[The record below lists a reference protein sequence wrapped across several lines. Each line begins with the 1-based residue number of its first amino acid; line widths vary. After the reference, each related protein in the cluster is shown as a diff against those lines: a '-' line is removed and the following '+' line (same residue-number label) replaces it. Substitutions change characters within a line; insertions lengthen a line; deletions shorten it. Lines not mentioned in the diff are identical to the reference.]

1 MARLALPR
9 SADYQRL
16 PPGDQRTVT
25 TSDDETTTNDVSLSE
40 TLASL
45 AIEMEPAHV
54 EMLDRYRQLL
64 WDWNEKI
71 NLTRHTT
78 MEKFVTRDVVDS
90 RALEPHLGF
99 GDRVID
105 VGTGGGVPG
114 VILKILRPDIDL
126 ILTET
131 IAKKIK
137 ALEEIAVSTGIE
149 ARIYHGRAEDIL
161 TTRKAET
168 LVVRA
173 VAPLSKLCTWF
184 QPLQHAFDQM
194 LVIKGPGWV
203 EERHEASQ
211 KRLLKKWQ
219 LRKLEE
225 WPLPGTESN
234 SVLLQLKRSQGGGR
248 VEADDE

>member
-1 MARLALPR
+1 MNDTPEDQTSSPAAEN
-9 SADYQRL
+9 
-16 PPGDQRTVT
+16 GD
-25 TSDDETTTNDVSLSE
+25 D
-40 TLASL
+40 TLAAAL
-45 AIEMEPAHV
+45 GRAGIELPAEQV
-54 EMLDRYRQLL
+54 EQLDRYAHAL
-64 WDWNEKI
+64 WDWNEKL

-78 MEKFVTRDVVDS
+78 YEKFVTRDVVDS
-90 RALEPHLGF
+90 RALEPYLGF

-114 VILKILRPDIDL
+114 IILKILRPDLDL
-126 ILTET
+126 ILSET

-137 ALEEIAVSTGIE
+137 ALEDIAVRVGIE
-149 ARIYHGRAEDIL
+149 CRIYHGRAEDLL

-203 EERHEASQ
+203 DERHEASQ

-248 VEADDE
+248 VEGDDE